1 MIKALV
7 FYPLA
12 KLHIICVLSQANG
25 NIFSFPIM
33 AVFGFCYV
41 TRRYGFLEKR
51 DIWRNG
57 AVKVG

>member
-1 MIKALV
+1 MITLSRFPFFKLV
-7 FYPLA
+7 
-12 KLHIICVLSQANG
+12 IG
-25 NIFSFPIM
+25 NSRAGCL

-41 TRRYGFLEKR
+41 TRRYGFFEKR